1 MQMLPRS
8 VERGDFATLGMKI
21 SSNKVQDLNGL
32 LRQFIKHSLKK
43 RKKAS
48 IQLVGMGKMIRAIL
62 YQAEFIFIKW
72 NMVINIPA
80 LRR

>member
-8 VERGDFATLGMKI
+8 VERGDFATLGMEI
-21 SSNKVQDLNGL
+21 SSNVQDMNGL

-48 IQLVGMGKMIRAIL
+48 IQLFGMGKMIRVIL
-62 YQAEFIFIKW
+62 YQAEFISIK
-72 NMVINIPA
+72 
-80 LRR
+80 